1 MAPLGPSCGSPAFG
15 MTDIATFAFLLR
27 YLRCSDIS
35 AGPVAQF
42 KPMMS
47 IPIGS
52 SALSAAP
59 ISEPI
64 NIVPV
69 VSTVT

>member
-1 MAPLGPSCGSPAFG
+1 MGKPAFG
-15 MTDIATFAFLLR
+15 ITEIPTLAPLLKT
-27 YLRCSDIS
+27 LKCSLIS

-42 KPMMS
+42 KPIKS
-47 IPIGS
+47 IPSGS
-52 SALSAAP
+52 KAFNAAP
-59 ISEPI
+59 ISDPI